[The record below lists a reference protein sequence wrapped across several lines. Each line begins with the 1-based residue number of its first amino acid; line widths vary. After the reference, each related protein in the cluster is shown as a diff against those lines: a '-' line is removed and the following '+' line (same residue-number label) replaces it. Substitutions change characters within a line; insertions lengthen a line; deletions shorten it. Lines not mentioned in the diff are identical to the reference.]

1 MDLVDLCVS
10 SLRRGHAWGGGKGT
24 KTGFRFR
31 PMGYPENLENLE
43 NLEVWILEISE
54 NHKILNSEIVK
65 S

>member
-1 MDLVDLCVS
+1 MVLQQKPS
-10 SLRRGHAWGGGKGT
+10 KRYTWGGGKGT